1 MEMNRL
7 CIYHIFDK
15 DGIVDDYVFYALDS
29 FREICQRIIVTVN
42 GKIGDSYRSRL
53 EESGITVML
62 RDNIGFD
69 HGAWKDAIM
78 KYVLDSNTDYDELI
92 LTNDSYF
99 GPFCKWSEI
108 YASMESKKL
117 DFWGITKGTSYD
129 FEDIK
134 VPVHIQSYFI
144 AIGSKMLHSEDF
156 RKYWVEMPYAQSFMD
171 CVARDE
177 GLFAKHFAD
186 LGYKWDV
193 FCETDYERT
202 GLLSATYLFNSD
214 DMLPYYR
221 LPLVKKKTF
230 VRSYREI
237 TEFGLGEDIPKSLDY
252 IRNNTGY
259 DIKMIMDNI
268 LRLYPVEQ
276 INDACHPMFV
286 IDSSGSSIDL
296 GKRTVIISL
305 DEVTDFHLYADY
317 INDIPEDVDV
327 VLAFKKE
334 TTIESAEKMMV
345 RKYSAIRVTSPTS
358 MMLFKECK
366 NIVSESDYVCF
377 MRCTDALP
385 RGNMDIWDYALRKS
399 LRNNGWDNLLFDG
412 KYVNKLIEVMKKND
426 LGLMVSP
433 TPHNAVYLQLR
444 WDAWNSNHELITK
457 IIDIL
462 KLRVSLESALP
473 PFVANMFWCETNA
486 IRNLLEDDAWV
497 MQGADNWDNMLVK
510 GALDYLLPYV
520 VQKNRKSVG
529 VAFNEKYASVSM
541 RSHILAVDAIK
552 KVEPNN
558 MSENNVIRFFS
569 RHGRIFNL
577 LDKFEKKLWPR

>member
-1 MEMNRL
+1 MNRL

-42 GKIGDSYRSRL
+42 GKIGDSYLSKL
-53 EESGITVML
+53 EESGITIMV

-69 HGAWKDAIM
+69 HGAWKDAII
-78 KYVLDSNTDYDELI
+78 KYVLNSDTDYDELV

-108 YASMESKKL
+108 YSSMESKKL
-117 DFWGITKGTSYD
+117 DFWGITKGTSYN
-129 FEDIK
+129 FEDIR

-144 AIGSKMLHSEDF
+144 AVGTRMLHSEDF
-156 RKYWVEMPYAQSFMD
+156 RKYWMEIPYAQSFMD
-171 CVARDE
+171 CVARNE

-193 FCETDYERT
+193 FCETNYEKT

-214 DMLPYYR
+214 DMLPYYK

-237 TEFGLGEDIPKSLDY
+237 TEFGLGEDIPKSLEY
-252 IRNNTGY
+252 ICNNTEY
-259 DIKMIMDNI
+259 DTKMIMDNI

-276 INDACHPMFV
+276 INDACHPLFV
-286 IDSSGSSIDL
+286 IDGSGSSMDL
-296 GKRTVIISL
+296 GKRTVIVSL
-305 DEVTDFHLYADY
+305 DDVTDFRLYADY
-317 INDIPEDVDV
+317 LNNVSEDVDIII
-327 VLAFKKE
+327 AFTKEKKIE
-334 TTIESAEKMMV
+334 LVEKLMIRRYSTIKV
-345 RKYSAIRVTSPTS
+345 KSPSS

-366 NIVSESDYVCF
+366 DVIFESNYVCF

-412 KYVNKLIEVMKKND
+412 KYVDKLVEEMKQND
-426 LGLMVSP
+426 IGLMVPP

-444 WDAWNSNHELITK
+444 WDAWNSHFDVISKMADLF
-457 IIDIL
+457 
-462 KLRVSLESALP
+462 KLRMSSESTLP
-473 PFVANMFWCETNA
+473 PFIANMFWCNTMG
-486 IRNLLEDDAWV
+486 IRHLLEDEAWE
-497 MQGADNWDNMLVK
+497 MEGADNWDNMLVR
-510 GALDYLLPYV
+510 GALDYLLPYI
-520 VQKNRKSVG
+520 VQKEKKNVG
-529 VAFNEKYASVSM
+529 VAFNQKYAKVSM
-541 RSHILAVDAIK
+541 RSHILAVDAVK
-552 KVEPNN
+552 KVESNS

-569 RHGRIFNL
+569 RHGRLFNL
-577 LDKFEKKLWPR
+577 LDKFEKKLWPK